1 MNISNEKGRRR
12 TVWLP
17 DKLDMKAEEVR
28 KTLGLSKSGFY
39 KFAIVEIVKQFQAKQ
54 FKPKEKRE

>member
-1 MNISNEKGRRR
+1 MNKIKEKGKRR

-17 DKLDMKAEEVR
+17 EKLERKVEEVR

-39 KFAIVEIVKQFQAKQ
+39 RFAIVEIVKQFQTKQ
-54 FKPKEKRE
+54 FKHKEK

>member
-1 MNISNEKGRRR
+1 MNKSKEKGKRR

-17 DKLDMKAEEVR
+17 DKFERKAEEVR

-39 KFAIVEIVKQFQAKQ
+39 RFAIVEIVKQFQTKQ
-54 FKPKEKRE
+54 FNPEETRK